1 MHIIAPSFGN
11 CVVKKIFYSYFI
23 SLRLEDADDD
33 SDKMGEFIATSF
45 IQVGS
50 LGKLREVVT
59 RYKKYNCN
67 VSDIQILEDRKYLKV
82 ASMFPF
88 RKMDHYPNSLTT
100 ILNCS
105 GNQHGVVLPGVRS
118 LFHLFR

>member
-1 MHIIAPSFGN
+1 M
-11 CVVKKIFYSYFI
+11 VKKKSYSYFI
-23 SLRLEDADDD
+23 SLCLEDADDD
-33 SDKMGEFIATSF
+33 SDKMGEFIETFF

-67 VSDIQILEDRKYLKV
+67 VSDIQILEDRKYLQV